1 MKRKYVSPEAIVLL
15 LEISDVIVASLPTTS
30 TENTTP
36 EDELDFSEDWT

>member
-15 LEISDVIVASLPTTS
+15 LEISDVIVASLPTTN

-36 EDELDFSEDWT
+36 EDELDFPEDWT